1 WQGLSYAEI
10 AEALEIPA
18 PAVGTVIFRA
28 RRQLARALENGAKKQ
43 LRRVAQALNLG
54 PILAAGRSLLAGAGG
69 AKLGATGVGVLA
81 AGLVGGGYAVNIALW
96 QHGSSSASEPR
107 MRSALVGNPVSGL
120 GQSANAKFHT
130 PPSQDAPRVS
140 SRKQVDQIHAD
151 APGRTATAGGT
162 TAAGGVPRVHS

>member
-1 WQGLSYAEI
+1 MIAHNVCVAQLRSGQQARTHPSEPLQELDQHRGRRGSDRHEELFGLRDALAAMPENLRLPLLLREWQGLSYAQI
-10 AEALEIPA
+10 VEALEIPA

-81 AGLVGGGYAVNIALW
+81 V
-96 QHGSSSASEPR
+96 
-107 MRSALVGNPVSGL
+107 
-120 GQSANAKFHT
+120 
-130 PPSQDAPRVS
+130 
-140 SRKQVDQIHAD
+140 
-151 APGRTATAGGT
+151 
-162 TAAGGVPRVHS
+162 